1 MKELSLWNSHRC
13 FPHRLLVPAAGRG
26 KKQFL
31 LSQSTGNDPIFDY
44 QFFFFLNS
52 QKLIHRPKH
61 MISLLIS
68 DLLLFSFLSL
78 FLKDMSLRDTLE
90 HPRD

>member
-1 MKELSLWNSHRC
+1 M
-13 FPHRLLVPAAGRG
+13 FPYYLFQQQLAEENIFYLA
-26 KKQFL
+26 
-31 LSQSTGNDPIFDY
+31 SQQEMTRYSITN
-44 QFFFFLNS
+44 FFFFLNS

-90 HPRD
+90 HPRDWPPA